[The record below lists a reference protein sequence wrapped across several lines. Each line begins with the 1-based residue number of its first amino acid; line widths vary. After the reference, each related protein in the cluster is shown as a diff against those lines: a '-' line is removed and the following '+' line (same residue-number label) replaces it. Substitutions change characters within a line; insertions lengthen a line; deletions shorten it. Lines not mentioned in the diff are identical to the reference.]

1 MKLTN
6 GDLTKAYDKVTTIL
20 DKAQEIDKHD
30 KNSILQQF
38 IMTLQDCNLNV
49 HSSHIEVLLMNQI
62 RRGDDILETPEWQ
75 YQNQKK
81 YKIITLKK
89 ALSNNPSITVS
100 LMYQEIKR
108 MLINPI
114 TYQKKAP
121 SITDLFFMT
130 QPQEY
135 LSSKYVEGKE
145 NIIHP
150 LIYK

>member
-1 MKLTN
+1 
-6 GDLTKAYDKVTTIL
+6 
-20 DKAQEIDKHD
+20 
-30 KNSILQQF
+30 
-38 IMTLQDCNLNV
+38 
-49 HSSHIEVLLMNQI
+49 
-62 RRGDDILETPEWQ
+62 
-75 YQNQKK
+75 
-81 YKIITLKK
+81 
-89 ALSNNPSITVS
+89 
-100 LMYQEIKR
+100 MYQEIKR

-114 TYQKKAP
+114 TFQKKAP

>member
-1 MKLTN
+1 
-6 GDLTKAYDKVTTIL
+6 
-20 DKAQEIDKHD
+20 
-30 KNSILQQF
+30 
-38 IMTLQDCNLNV
+38 
-49 HSSHIEVLLMNQI
+49 MNQI

-75 YQNQKK
+75 YQNQKN

-114 TYQKKAP
+114 TFQKKAP